1 MDNQQAI
8 EEIVG
13 SLGKVIALLGGASLE
28 MHKLSYRQAKVAA
41 DLLRLCAAR
50 LDEIVDQGRDYE

>member
-1 MDNQQAI
+1 MDNREI
-8 EEIVG
+8 LEEVTN
-13 SLGKVIALLGGASLE
+13 SLGRIIATLGGATLE